1 MALDHVMLIRLLY
14 LLKSNKKSSPN
25 LFSLNLALYYAEGS
39 RSKDDLDKF
48 IKVTVGKMPE
58 EKLAK
63 KVQADQYNLVLT
75 KLIENNIDNYL
86 AAECKKTK
94 MHHITE
100 VLSNMILESF
110 NKKKE
115 CLSND
120 KINFQEPKCRVY
132 QALYEGNFL

>member
-1 MALDHVMLIRLLY
+1 MQKEAAPKMILIN
-14 LLKSNKKSSPN
+14 LLKS
-25 LFSLNLALYYAEGS
+25 LQ
-39 RSKDDLDKF
+39 
-48 IKVTVGKMPE
+48 
-58 EKLAK
+58 EKCQKRNWQK
-63 KVQADQYNLVLT
+63 KVQADQYNLVHT